1 MSETPISSPQ
11 PDPVRPGQP
20 PPAELPPPAPRSGKG
35 RGLFWGIL
43 GGCLGLFVLLT
54 ALGAIAAVIGAQGGG
69 RVGGDTAFW
78 KFGSKVAIVPIEG
91 EIFEARETV
100 ERLRDYAENNS
111 VRAIVVRINSPGGAI
126 VPSQEIHDEILRIRE
141 ETGKP
146 VVASM
151 DSLAASGGYYIAVAC
166 EPIVANPGSITGSIG
181 VIAQWFNMEGLMQ
194 WARLRPE
201 TITSGEMKDSGSPFK
216 PMSDEDRAYFQ
227 NLIDGLHAQ
236 FVDAVADGRQGKLE
250 RERVA
255 ELADGRVYTGQQAL
269 ELKLVDQLGSLHDAV
284 ILAARQAGIEG
295 EPRTIY
301 PRKRTPG
308 LLDLLV
314 DGKSAGTLV
323 DTVLRD
329 KLGSTRILYR
339 WY

>member
-1 MSETPISSPQ
+1 MSETTIPSHE
-11 PDPVRPGQP
+11 PDPIHPGEP
-20 PPAELPPPAPRSGKG
+20 PPPPPRSGTG

-54 ALGAIAAVIGAQGGG
+54 ALGAIAAVLGTQGRGTA
-69 RVGGDTAFW
+69 RGDAAFW
-78 KFGSKVAIVPIEG
+78 KFGAKVAIVPIEG

-100 ERLRDYAENNS
+100 DLLRDYAENDS

-166 EPIVANPGSITGSIG
+166 EPIMANPGSITGSIG

-216 PMSDEDRAYFQ
+216 PMSDEDRIYFQ
-227 NLIDGLHAQ
+227 NLIDGLHSQ
-236 FVDAVADGRQGKLE
+236 FVDAVAEGREGKLD
-250 RERVA
+250 RESVA
-255 ELADGRVYTGQQAL
+255 QLADGRVYTGQQAL
-269 ELKLVDQLGSLHDAV
+269 ELKLVDQLGTLHDAV
-284 ILAARQAGIEG
+284 IVAARQAGIKG

-301 PRKRTPG
+301 PRERTPG

-314 DGKSAGTLV
+314 DGKSAGTFV
-323 DTVLRD
+323 DTILRE
-329 KLGSTRILYR
+329 KLGGTRILYR